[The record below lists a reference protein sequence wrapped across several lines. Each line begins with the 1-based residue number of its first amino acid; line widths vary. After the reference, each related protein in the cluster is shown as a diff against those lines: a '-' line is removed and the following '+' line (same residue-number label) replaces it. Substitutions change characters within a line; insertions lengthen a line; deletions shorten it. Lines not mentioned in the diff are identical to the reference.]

1 MLGSA
6 WQTSKRPSRWRR
18 AGGSGRQCVR
28 ACNSSALLV
37 TPAQQRVL
45 QREAALAHVSVR
57 VRQAVTVHAAQ
68 LDAAVP

>member
-1 MLGSA
+1 
-6 WQTSKRPSRWRR
+6 
-18 AGGSGRQCVR
+18 VR